1 MFLFGGSYAS
11 GEQNQ
16 KFYSL
21 AIDKLSWA
29 VIKNKGMYQPESR
42 DEHTACVYG
51 NDMFVFGGF
60 ENGIRKNTIIR
71 FEFNT
76 SSWF

>member
-11 GEQNQ
+11 GEQNK

-29 VIKNKGMYQPESR
+29 VIKNASAI
-42 DEHTACVYG
+42 DVYFHNILG
-51 NDMFVFGGF
+51 YRKECTRQSQETSILLVFM
-60 ENGIRKNTIIR
+60 EMICL
-71 FEFNT
+71 
-76 SSWF
+76 SSEDL